1 MANTYTLISSVTVGS
16 GGAADIEFTSI
27 PATYTDL
34 LVKYSIRDNNAQ
46 VYTAMTI
53 QFNNSGGTAYSY
65 RMLEGSGSS
74 TRSTNQS
81 SLDKTYGVFTA
92 NGANATANTFSNGEF
107 YIPNYAGSTHKSI
120 SWDAVTENNGTEAYA
135 TLNASLWANTSAI
148 TSVKLACSGTIQEYS
163 TAYLYGIS
171 NV

>member
-1 MANTYTLISSVTVGS
+1 MATHTLISSVTVGS
-16 GGAADIEFTSI
+16 GGAASMEFTSI

-65 RMLEGSGSS
+65 TILEGSGSS
-74 TRSTNQS
+74 TRSQTQS

-107 YIPNYAGSTHKSI
+107 YIPNYAGSTYKSI
-120 SWDAVTENNGTEAYA
+120 SWDAVTENNGT
-135 TLNASLWANTSAI
+135 
-148 TSVKLACSGTIQEYS
+148 

-171 NV
+171 NA

>member
-16 GGAADIEFTSI
+16 GGAANMEFTSI

-53 QFNNSGGTAYSY
+53 QFNNSGGTAYKY
-65 RMLEGSGSS
+65 IMIEGSGSS
-74 TRSTNQS
+74 YRSATQS

-92 NGANATANTFSNGEF
+92 NGANATASSFSNGEF
-107 YIPNYAGSTHKSI
+107 YIPNYAGSTNKSL

-135 TLNASLWANTSAI
+135 TINASLWANTSAI
-148 TSVKLACSGTIQEYS
+148 TSVKIGCSGTIQQYS

-171 NV
+171 SS